1 MADTGKQSPLGVNV
15 LGSILSNTGLNINPV
30 AAAHM
35 GSSKTNSDYI
45 FGSVVQNTVLR
56 LLTWAINDGYLRGP
70 GNSNATLSDATYN
83 NLISIGTHTGWYAVT
98 NPVWS
103 SFMNTYAVWTGGE
116 FDVTTNVYSKDI
128 VFPVTGDYA
137 FQVSADD
144 TLNVYLDGVLVVASS
159 DVPSDPNYPADKTVQ
174 KTITAGTHTLYFTI
188 WNGWGPA
195 GAAIQISKPDT
206 TALWNTREIISES
219 VSTIPALGN
228 AKPPTYVVN
237 DPSGTWTTL
246 AVASG
251 GGLPGPATSGYSV
264 TSNVDQGQQA
274 TWIPYDTTNPNKSIT
289 QWGYVRLHALQAWYE
304 FNWNGA
310 VGSTAIVQYK
320 DFCSSFMTA
329 NGFINYSNQAIN
341 AINASD
347 TFLEGV
353 YSNMDDLIS
362 ADIAGVN
369 LSTTDFGTDL
379 INLGKTINLKNIAT
393 FGLPSN
399 LLQTLGKNSAITQ
412 DLSLALLASGL
423 SSAEISSISAGTAS
437 SITIPQEQQIYG
449 AFLIITGTN
458 LANVLAPLQCSTSGF
473 TSLADLLN
481 VQKLFPISYS
491 SLTVPVYNGAP
502 GLPTNSKTYYLIYSN
517 GGLNNT
523 LDSPAIRE
531 YVGVQLPSGNPQIFN
546 NSVSPNNF
554 RELPKGF
561 GSYLKDVIPPS
572 QAIAAGA
579 FSYSMRQIRNIE
591 YCNFQKF
598 AKVVKGI
605 ETTNDLS
612 QVNGT
617 SKPTDQTLLN
627 YGSAVTALGSGPYG
641 AYTFSDMFGSM
652 SGLPYPWKLMQ
663 DRINQLTTSTLSN
676 IYRDLFLAV
685 TWESATVS
693 VQYTS
698 YQVETS
704 PGPPPT
710 YTIYYHVTGVTVTQ
724 DGGGYGR
731 GSAVAPTITIN
742 GGSGATATCTIG
754 TTDSNAG
761 SNGAGTFGRVTSASL
776 TSSGTD
782 TTTIPT
788 ITIQCPPI
796 TTAGATNTPS
806 GTTGWA
812 SPMNDVV
819 QSYIDQANAEIA
831 NIQRTNVDAA
841 THLNVYWNVCGT
853 QLKVEQRT
861 RYIGITPVP
870 VPKDYFMNSLTS
882 SLYAFVDSVPSLSQD
897 TKPHMS
903 AQTLEAISDLLSS
916 GGQSTVAM
924 MRQERN
930 QARLQTIGISLDNNM
945 PDTLNV
951 SALKTLTTNGTLPG
965 AKEGIASP
973 NGNMYTIPAWPENET
988 APCVNPPSEPMIT
1001 TLTPQPGGT
1010 YVPAEKIITSA
1021 TNPSTVLV
1029 TFPDR
1034 GICALPIPAIIA
1046 VTNPSDTSSITP
1058 IIAGYQPGSDTKPG
1072 DITPIITG
1080 DPNPVVNPLVPTGP
1094 ASGPGISG
1102 IGGTGISGTSGTSGT
1117 GIGPAGNSSISTGTG
1132 TGVANHIVIIG
1143 VPSGLNVNNLPPNLD
1158 PNYTSSTLFP
1168 ATPSIAQAIEQVIAC
1183 NCDCWV

>member
-70 GNSNATLSDATYN
+70 GNSNATLTNDTYN
-83 NLISIGTHTGWYAVT
+83 NLISIGVNSLG
-98 NPVWS
+98 
-103 SFMNTYAVWTGGE
+103 
-116 FDVTTNVYSKDI
+116 
-128 VFPVTGDYA
+128 
-137 FQVSADD
+137 
-144 TLNVYLDGVLVVASS
+144 
-159 DVPSDPNYPADKTVQ
+159 
-174 KTITAGTHTLYFTI
+174 
-188 WNGWGPA
+188 
-195 GAAIQISKPDT
+195 
-206 TALWNTREIISES
+206 
-219 VSTIPALGN
+219 ALGN
-228 AKPPTYVVN
+228 SKPPTYVIN
-237 DPSGTWTTL
+237 DPAGNWTTL

-320 DFCSSFMTA
+320 DFCASFISA
-329 NGFINYSNQAIN
+329 SGFISQSNKTILSLKD
-341 AINASD
+341 SD

-605 ETTNDLS
+605 ETTNDLTL
-612 QVNGT
+612 VNGT
-617 SKPTDQTLLN
+617 SKPTDQTLSDF
-627 YGSAVTALGSGPYG
+627 GTSVCALGSGPYG
-641 AYTFSDMFGSM
+641 TYTYSDMVGCM
-652 SGLPYPWKLMQ
+652 SGLPYPWQLLQ
-663 DRINQLTTSTLSN
+663 ARISQLTTSTLSN
-676 IYRDLFLAV
+676 IYRELFLAV
-685 TWESATVS
+685 TWEQATASLSLEYDYVTVS
-693 VQYTS
+693 VGYYTS
-698 YQVETS
+698 ITDPLNPQYPGYWTPSTYQRR
-704 PGPPPT
+704 
-710 YTIYYHVTGVTVTQ
+710 YRIAGVSRVD

-731 GSAVAPTITIN
+731 GTAPPPAVSFSY
-742 GGSGATATCTIG
+742 GSFSSDGATAVTAIG
-754 TTDSNAG
+754 TNDADARSN
-761 SNGAGTFGRVTSASL
+761 SFGTFGRIKSL
-776 TSSGTD
+776 TLSKGSYTNYGSIVQAADGQLGPPTMPGTGAPVANSDIRIFIQAPPTQMPSSIGSVL
-782 TTTIPT
+782 PT
-788 ITIQCPPI
+788 GYVNTS
-796 TTAGATNTPS
+796 TGTAGWSATMNNVLF
-806 GTTGWA
+806 GTT
-812 SPMNDVV
+812 N
-819 QSYIDQANAEIA
+819 SYINQANAEIVV
-831 NIQRTNVDAA
+831 IQNNNVDAA
-841 THLNVYWNVCGT
+841 THLKTYWNLMGT
-853 QLKVEQRT
+853 QLKIEQRA
-861 RYIGITPVP
+861 RYTAITPTP
-870 VPKDYFMNSLTS
+870 DPKDYFMNPYPLTQTS
-882 SLYAFVDSVPSLSQD
+882 FVDSIPELSKD
-897 TKPHMS
+897 TRPHMS
-903 AQTLEAISDLLSS
+903 SQTLEAISNMNLT
-916 GGQSTVAM
+916 GGQSVVAM

-930 QARLQTIGISLDNNM
+930 QSRLQTIGIELDNNM
-945 PDTLNV
+945 PDTLSLPN
-951 SALKTLTTNGTLPG
+951 LKSLLTNGTLAG
-965 AKEGIASP
+965 AVEGIQSP
-973 NGNMYTIPAWPENET
+973 TGDLYTIPSWPANET
-988 APCVNPPSEPMIT
+988 ANTI
-1001 TLTPQPGGT
+1001 
-1010 YVPAEKIITSA
+1010 
-1021 TNPSTVLV
+1021 
-1029 TFPDR
+1029 
-1034 GICALPIPAIIA
+1034 
-1046 VTNPSDTSSITP
+1046 ITP
-1058 IIAGYQPGSDTKPG
+1058 IPIGIFVANPVVNYTTTSDGSILTGFVPSTAVKSG
-1072 DITPIITG
+1072 DITPILEGAT
-1080 DPNPVVNPLVPTGP
+1080 NPIVNVLVPVGP

-1102 IGGTGISGTSGTSGT
+1102 IGGTGISGIGGTGISGTSGT
-1117 GIGPAGNSSISTGTG
+1117 GIGTAGNSSISTGTG